1 VKILSPAVKRLSNR
15 AKEIQMLLYTLL
27 TVFSSQ
33 FSPDEIK
40 NLRQALGLT
49 QAKFANKLR
58 VSRVVVAYW
67 ETGKK
72 IPSRISEA
80 KLEKLALSLN
90 CKLTPPKPAPT
101 LEGSLW
107 QSKENLAWTPEAIK
121 NFRRLIGWTQAQ
133 LATALQTSQDIIS
146 QWEAGK
152 YRPSPEHQLK
162 LDQLAT
168 QLSCPFRHPFRK
180 LLSKRTKRLAKHS
193 QKSPDSRDPAK
204 RGRQAPQVKRQS
216 KKSKLM
222 AELEITDVLF
232 DPYAE
237 TFAKNRLK
245 YAQSPPDYVDWFTPY
260 RLMDE
265 KQFYYPLSDVLILR
279 NFIPEI
285 KIATRAADTVD
296 HVDIDLDNPQTM
308 EEHAFKINDLFSGET
323 MTLKSELSGHLT
335 VLIRTLPYSPFGMHH
350 LMERILWVHLG
361 LKEKDGDLEIFQKK
375 DRARRLPMFNGHLL
389 MENDLEKE
397 QEASVK
403 EKIEIFFKLPPIA
416 LHEYVVPFEEYLE
429 KIEIENPDHIIGGG
443 AGYHKTKSL
452 VSEANTPRQMEWDF
466 GVNLNAAVQPLSPQE
481 SQSEFASRVY
491 DLFTLG
497 LTKKSTRHNAE
508 TDFIL
513 HFFRCGIS
521 EDLASELIEGWYREG
536 KTNGYSKEWEAD
548 PERVI
553 RRMRRHVTTF
563 YRWLNNLGMKRYGYS
578 IDITASLTYPD
589 VREIMEM
596 TQWDLKQAEFCFD
609 LITYAKERRDYIT
622 YLFISQKTWQS
633 FKNGSKDGYLLRQ
646 RQALSVGL
654 IECISQYQSR
664 NVDPSLISRPNV
676 YRIKYEFKEGIEIG
690 RGKTLKQALAEIY
703 SREELRR
710 RFKRDVYQEI
720 VGIKKR

>member
-1 VKILSPAVKRLSNR
+1 MAWK
-15 AKEIQMLLYTLL
+15 
-27 TVFSSQ
+27 
-33 FSPDEIK
+33 PDEIK
-40 NLRQALGLT
+40 DLREALGLT
-49 QAKFANKLR
+49 QAQFAKKLR
-58 VSRVVVAYW
+58 TKR
-67 ETGKK
+67 
-72 IPSRISEA
+72 PRISDWEKGKHQPNQFFEQ
-80 KLEKLALSLN
+80 KLDNLLKKLSDTKK
-90 CKLTPPKPAPT
+90 CTITPPKPAPT
-101 LEGSLW
+101 LEGSLY
-107 QSKENLAWTPEAIK
+107 QSKGNIAWTPEAIQ
-121 NFRRLIGWTQAQ
+121 NLRRILGWTQQQ
-133 LATALQTSQDIIS
+133 LATAIFTTQPIVA
-146 QWEAGK
+146 QWESGK
-152 YRPSPEHQLK
+152 YRPSPFHQHK
-162 LDQLAT
+162 LDQIAI
-168 QLSCPFRHPFRK
+168 Q
-180 LLSKRTKRLAKHS
+180 LAKQS
-193 QKSPDSRDPAK
+193 QKS
-204 RGRQAPQVKRQS
+204 RQAPQVKRQS

-222 AELEITDVLF
+222 AELEITEDLF

-245 YAQSPPDYVDWFTPY
+245 YAQSHILYADWFTPY
-260 RLMDE
+260 RQLDE

-285 KIATRAADTVD
+285 RIATRAADTVY

-308 EEHAFKINDLFSGET
+308 EEHAFRINELFNCET
-323 MTLKSELSGHLT
+323 MTLKSNQSGHLT

-389 MENDLEKE
+389 LEGDE
-397 QEASVK
+397 LNPQEASVK
-403 EKIEIFFKLPPIA
+403 EKIETFFKLHKIA
-416 LHEYVVPFEEYLE
+416 LHEYVVPFEEYFSE
-429 KIEIENPDHIIGGG
+429 IEIENPDHIVGGG
-443 AGYHKTKSL
+443 AGY
-452 VSEANTPRQMEWDF
+452 TPRQMEFSFSLDIK
-466 GVNLNAAVQPLSPQE
+466 E

-497 LTKKSTRHNAE
+497 LTQPSTRHKAE
-508 TDFIL
+508 KDFIL
-513 HFFRCGIS
+513 HFYRCSIS
-521 EDLASELIEGWYREG
+521 EEEASELIEGWYRSG
-536 KTNGYSKEWEAD
+536 KTNGYSKEWEAE

-553 RRMRRHVTTF
+553 KRMRRHVTTF

-578 IDITASLTYPD
+578 IDNTASLTYAD
-589 VREIMEM
+589 LKEIMER
-596 TQWDLKQAEFCFD
+596 TKWDLKQAEFCFD

-646 RQALSVGL
+646 RQALSLGL

-664 NVDPSLISRPNV
+664 NVDPNLISRPNV
-676 YRIKYEFKEGIEIG
+676 YMIKYEFKEGIEIG
-690 RGKTLKQALAEIY
+690 RGKTLKQALYEIY